1 MSELVKHTFNI
12 SQAAEELVPNKI
24 NRNMYLAAIIMAIL
38 LIGFTVLFYSRL
50 PERIPILLTKPW
62 GEGRLGPRMFLYGY
76 GGLVLVVTLL
86 NITLGKLWG
95 GGGSLVPRILSI
107 TVVIFALL
115 MILALWGMLQSFF
128 L

>member
-107 TVVIFALL
+107 TAVIFALL
-115 MILALWGMLQSFF
+115 MTLALWGMLQSFF

>member
-1 MSELVKHTFNI
+1 VRELVKHTFNI

-107 TVVIFALL
+107 TAVIFALL

>member
-107 TVVIFALL
+107 TAVIFALL